1 MARHKKRFNDMPPD
15 KLRAA
20 QNQNVHATS
29 LSPAAGY
36 AAIMKVRFTARGVR
50 VRIDDL
56 ELAALQRGEALT
68 VRVTWE
74 GGGWSLI
81 LDPQADGVIGSGA
94 QLAAGLR
101 QRLPELLDP
110 AQEGVTLQGPVRVD
124 VEKDF
129 GPQHLDLQE
138 TAPS

>member
-1 MARHKKRFNDMPPD
+1 M
-15 KLRAA
+15 
-20 QNQNVHATS
+20 
-29 LSPAAGY
+29 
-36 AAIMKVRFTARGVR
+36 
-50 VRIDDL
+50 
-56 ELAALQRGEALT
+56 
-68 VRVTWE
+68 TWE

>member
-1 MARHKKRFNDMPPD
+1 MARREKRFNDMPPD
-15 KLRAA
+15 ELRAA

-29 LSPAAGY
+29 LSRAAGY

-50 VRIDDL
+50 IRIDDL
-56 ELAALQRGEALT
+56 ELAALQRGEAQA
-68 VRVTWE
+68 VRVSWE
-74 GGGWSLI
+74 GGGWSLT
-81 LDPQADGVIGSGA
+81 LDPQADGVSGSGA
-94 QLAAGLR
+94 QLAVGLR

-129 GPQHLDLQE
+129 GPQHLDQQE